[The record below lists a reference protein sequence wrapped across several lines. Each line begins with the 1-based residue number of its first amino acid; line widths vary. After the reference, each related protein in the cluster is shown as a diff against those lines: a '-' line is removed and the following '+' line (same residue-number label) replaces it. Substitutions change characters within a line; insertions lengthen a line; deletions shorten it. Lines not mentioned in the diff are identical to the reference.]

1 MPHFP
6 AEEVGLNALWCKAFV
21 SEITPVLPYQKYIT
35 LRKKTTIPPKKNRA
49 VARRP
54 IRRRPI
60 PRTPPSEGAYA
71 DGRGLSYF
79 SALFQ
84 LFARDLRTFSKLFE
98 LFSSA
103 LFLLF
108 LRLFPPHSTHYLPLG
123 EGIARTFS
131 VPFVYRKSRLRPGE
145 AIHLARLLSLGLHRR
160 GVSLCGF
167 VPLKDYR

>member
-21 SEITPVLPYQKYIT
+21 SEITPVLQDQKYIT
-35 LRKKTTIPPKKNRA
+35 LRKKTMIPPKKNHA
-49 VARRP
+49 VARRT

-108 LRLFPPHSTHYLPLG
+108 LRLFPLILPTTSPSEKALPAPSLSPSSTGSPVLGSAKRSTWPACYPYDYTEEAYLC
-123 EGIARTFS
+123 A
-131 VPFVYRKSRLRPGE
+131 
-145 AIHLARLLSLGLHRR
+145 ALS
-160 GVSLCGF
+160 
-167 VPLKDYR
+167 P

>member
-6 AEEVGLNALWCKAFV
+6 AEEVGLNALWCKAFE

-60 PRTPPSEGAYA
+60 PRTPTTEGAYA

-84 LFARDLRTFSKLFE
+84 LFARGLRTFSKLFE

-103 LFLLF
+103 LFLPF
-108 LRLFPPHSTHYLPLG
+108 LRSFPPHPTQYLPLG
-123 EGIARTFS
+123 EGIARAFS
-131 VPFVYRKSRLRPGE
+131 VSFVKGSPVLGSAKRSTWPAYYPYDYTEE
-145 AIHLARLLSLGLHRR
+145 AYLCAALS
-160 GVSLCGF
+160 
-167 VPLKDYR
+167 P